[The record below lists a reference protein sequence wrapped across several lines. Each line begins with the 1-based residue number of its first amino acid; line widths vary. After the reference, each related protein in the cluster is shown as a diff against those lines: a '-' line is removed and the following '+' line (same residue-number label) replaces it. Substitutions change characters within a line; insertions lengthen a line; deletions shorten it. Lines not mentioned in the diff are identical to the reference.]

1 MPTRRLAHART
12 VARNAHPR
20 LRLSAAP
27 LRHNPAVSVR
37 RVTDAGRSQ
46 QRRSV
51 YLQSSALVDDDV
63 AHGCRRPGGAP
74 MAFCSSAVGR
84 SSRMS
89 RWLSVQRASALTA
102 VAAHDDRRTVL
113 HVVDVAVELR
123 LQFLGGDRSSCCGG
137 RRRPPRARRFGD
149 VPPLEV
155 GRGAGGRKPAVHLV
169 DTETDDRITG
179 FRRGRR
185 LQAADGGR
193 AAADQAAD
201 VGPIPVDW
209 EHGGRRLVDLA
220 ERLGRT
226 EGAVRQRASR
236 LRAVQLE
243 GDVDLAGGGVGVD
256 S

>member
-1 MPTRRLAHART
+1 MPTRGCGSRPRRCAATPPPRSDGRLT
-12 VARNAHPR
+12 PGVPSNVGP
-20 LRLSAAP
+20 STC
-27 LRHNPAVSVR
+27 S
-37 RVTDAGRSQ
+37 
-46 QRRSV
+46 
-51 YLQSSALVDDDV
+51 SSALVDDDV

-89 RWLSVQRASALTA
+89 CWLSVQHASTLTA

-155 GRGAGGRKPAVHLV
+155 GCGAGGRKPAVHLV

-185 LQAADGGR
+185 LQAAGWRPRSRRPGGGCR
-193 AAADQAAD
+193 ADSGRPWCRSRQAAIGD
-201 VGPIPVDW
+201 EAVW
-209 EHGGRRLVDLA
+209 RGR
-220 ERLGRT
+220 
-226 EGAVRQRASR
+226 
-236 LRAVQLE
+236 
-243 GDVDLAGGGVGVD
+243 GGVDG
-256 S
+256 

>member
-1 MPTRRLAHART
+1 MPTRGCGSRPRRFATTPPSRSDAPPT
-12 VARNAHPR
+12 PGVPSNAGP
-20 LRLSAAP
+20 STC
-27 LRHNPAVSVR
+27 S
-37 RVTDAGRSQ
+37 
-46 QRRSV
+46 
-51 YLQSSALVDDDV
+51 SSALVDDDV

-74 MAFCSSAVGR
+74 MAFCSSAVGC

-137 RRRPPRARRFGD
+137 RRRAGRPPRARRFGD

-155 GRGAGGRKPAVHLV
+155 GRGAGGRKPAVRLV

-201 VGPIPVDW
+201 VGPIP
-209 EHGGRRLVDLA
+209 EG
-220 ERLGRT
+220 LGADPGKQQSGDDAAWW
-226 EGAVRQRASR
+226 GAWRC
-236 LRAVQLE
+236 
-243 GDVDLAGGGVGVD
+243 
-256 S
+256 